1 MGSIP
6 VDVNLFFVLFIFK
19 FLFSFIFG
27 DPICVVANQ
36 FVDICEYCKKKE
48 GWREGGREGVRE

>member
-19 FLFSFIFG
+19 FYFHLFLVIRFVPW
-27 DPICVVANQ
+27 PISSLTSVNTVRR
-36 FVDICEYCKKKE
+36 
-48 GWREGGREGVRE
+48 GREGGREGVRE